1 MAKWS
6 SDGFNLLCLHYY
18 LRRWLLNC
26 ITDSLKSKLYV
37 RATNVPL
44 PQLPQIPRPQIP
56 GWSSPL
62 SGDGTHASLKHS
74 LERFDF
80 PGRINKYSSRE
91 FVFQGSRNSKKMN
104 IVLFIS
110 FSLWQTV
117 SNLFLTPWT
126 QYTLETLY
134 YLLYNTSWWLLR
146 CSSALPF
153 PVSLSWPPPPSPW
166 PFSLPIPDW
175 LPALALFWYMME
187 FFSWKINTKRY
198 KKCLITFER
207 KKTGNMKYKMI
218 MGKEKV
224 EFSVKKIFFRTSPW
238 LQQECAF
245 FFSFYLLSLI
255 SLIFQYYSLPEW

>member
-1 MAKWS
+1 MANWS

-80 PGRINKYSSRE
+80 PGRINKYSSKE

-198 KKCLITFER
+198 K
-207 KKTGNMKYKMI
+207 N
-218 MGKEKV
+218 V
-224 EFSVKKIFFRTSPW
+224 
-238 LQQECAF
+238 
-245 FFSFYLLSLI
+245 
-255 SLIFQYYSLPEW
+255 